1 MSSLVNGKKNLQK
14 VLKMDHSHRVVFTA
28 LDLELNQASTGAK
41 IIQIGAVVGNL
52 ETGQVLDK
60 LSLFIDPKETLE
72 PYIIQL
78 TKIKQSDVDGAHTL
92 IEAYNKLCVFHAKH
106 GSFVNLVQWGQGDAL
121 ALKEQLT
128 LENPNID
135 IKWPFGRRDIDVKT
149 IYSGWRLAN
158 SLPPTGGLSR
168 AAAQLN
174 IKFKGQAHNALSDAE
189 NTWYV
194 FCEILKKFK
203 NE

>member
-1 MSSLVNGKKNLQK
+1 MNLLVSGKKRPQK
-14 VLKMDHSHRVVFTA
+14 ARKMDHSHRVIFTV
-28 LDLELNQASTGAK
+28 LDLELNQASTGPK

-52 ETGQVLDK
+52 ETGQILDK
-60 LSLFIDPKETLE
+60 LSLFIDPKEPLE
-72 PYIIQL
+72 PYITQL
-78 TKIKQSDVDGAHTL
+78 TKIRQSDVDGTHTL
-92 IEAYNKLCVFHAKH
+92 LEAYNKLSLFHAKH
-106 GSFVNLVQWGQGDAL
+106 GSFVNLVQWGQGDSL
-121 ALKEQLT
+121 ALKEQLI
-128 LENPNID
+128 LENPSID

-168 AAAQLN
+168 AAAQLK
-174 IKFKGQAHNALSDAE
+174 IKFKGQAHNALFDAE